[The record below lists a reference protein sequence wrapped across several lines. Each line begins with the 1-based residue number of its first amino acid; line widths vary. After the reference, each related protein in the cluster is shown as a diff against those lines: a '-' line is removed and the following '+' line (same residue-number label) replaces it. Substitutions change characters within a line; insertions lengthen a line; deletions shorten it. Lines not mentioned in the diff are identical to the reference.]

1 MKTLFGERRGNPF
14 ENPATPLTSV
24 ALLQMFGGMTTDAGI
39 SVDENTALTFS
50 AVYRSVMLI
59 GGLVAGFPLKAY
71 RYADKK
77 EVPCK
82 ALQPQLAGTNT
93 PYERW
98 ETVMFHLLLWGNG
111 YLQKVRS
118 QAGTI
123 IDLRP
128 IHPGYVSL
136 TVEDG
141 VKIFRIRDDKSGA
154 ERPYTNYD
162 ILHIPGPSLD
172 GVKGLG
178 PIQLA
183 KQSVAIG
190 LAGDTMAAKFFG
202 KGALLSG
209 ILTTDRVLTQGQ
221 ADSVK
226 ARWNEKMMGVNH
238 AHDVAVLGA
247 GTKFQP
253 LSIPPDAA
261 QFLQSRQWQV
271 TDIARWF
278 GVPPFL
284 IGELTKSTSWGTGL
298 EQINTSFLQYTLR
311 PWLRRIEQRVT
322 REVTEPATQ
331 YAEFLVDELL
341 RADTL
346 SRYQAYQFALMNGWL
361 TRNEVR
367 EMENREPIDGLD
379 EPLVPTVA
387 PPMSTVVAP
396 PDDEPDTNPEYQPD
410 PLSDATPGV

>member
-14 ENPATPLTSV
+14 ENPSTPLTSV
-24 ALLQMFGGMTTDAGI
+24 ALLQMFGGELTDAGV
-39 SVDENTALTFS
+39 SVDETTALTFS
-50 AVYRSVMLI
+50 AVYRCVMLMA
-59 GGLVAGFPLKAY
+59 GLVGGFPLKAY

-77 EVPCK
+77 EISVR

-93 PYERW
+93 PFERW
-98 ETVMFHLLLWGNG
+98 ETVMLHLLLWGNA
-111 YLQKVRS
+111 YLQKVRNP
-118 QAGTI
+118 AGNI

-128 IHPGYVSL
+128 IHPGLVAIQ
-136 TVEDG
+136 VQDG
-141 VKIFRIRDDKSGA
+141 DKIFLIQQPASSSQVPR
-154 ERPYTNYD
+154 TNYE
-162 ILHIPGPSLD
+162 ILHIPGPTLD
-172 GVKGLG
+172 GIKGIS
-178 PIQLA
+178 PIEQA
-183 KQSVAIG
+183 KTSISIG
-190 LAGDTMAAKFFG
+190 IAGDKMAAKFFG

-209 ILTTDRVLTQGQ
+209 ILSTDRLLTQAQ
-221 ADSVK
+221 SDVIKS
-226 ARWNEKMMGVNH
+226 RWNEKMMGLGH
-238 AHDVAVLGA
+238 GHDVAVLGA

-322 REVTEPATQ
+322 REVTEPSTQ

-367 EMENREPIDGLD
+367 EMENREPIPGLD

-387 PPMSTVVAP
+387 PPMSTVVAT